1 MKIYVVFVICFFF
14 LLFGNGRVQSLSMEQ
29 QPYRTAY
36 HFQPPKN
43 WMNDPNGPMYYKGV
57 YHLFYQY
64 NPYAAVWGNITW
76 AHSISY
82 DLVNWIHHDNALS
95 PDDPFDINGCWSGST
110 TFLSGEKPVILYTGS
125 DIMNRQVQNLAEP
138 KNLSDPLLRE
148 WVKSSHNPLMTPVDG
163 IDPKFFRDPTTAW
176 QGPDGL
182 WRVLVGNQMDGHGWG
197 LLYRSRDFVT
207 WTRSK
212 EPLHSST
219 RTGMWE
225 CPDFYPVSIDGKD
238 GVDTSSLDES
248 TKHVLKASF
257 NDSDHYVLG
266 NYMPVTDN
274 FSVDTDFL
282 ENGSDLRYDYGKFYA
297 SKTFFDID
305 KKRRIL
311 WGWIQESDSTT
322 DGIEKGWSG
331 LQSIPR
337 SILLSRTGKQLIQW
351 PVEEIEKQRTGN
363 VSFENKELKG
373 GSVFEV
379 SGITASQAD
388 VEVSFDLSNLKEA
401 ELMDPSSVDPQL
413 LCSQKTASVRGNVG
427 PFGIL
432 AFASKDL
439 TEQTVI
445 FFRVFRSNDQ
455 YVVLMCS
462 DQSGSSLREGLK
474 KETYGA
480 FIDVDPLHEKIS
492 LRSLIDHS
500 IVESFG
506 GEGKACITARVYP
519 KLAIDNQTHLYAFNN
534 GTFDVNISTLNAWSM
549 KKAEIVSST
558 KRRKPHHY

>member
-1 MKIYVVFVICFFF
+1 
-14 LLFGNGRVQSLSMEQ
+14 MEQ

-43 WMNDPNGPMYYKGV
+43 WMNGLLYSRNHSIYSLSTPNAEILDINLVKMITSATGPMYYKGV

-64 NPYAAVWGNITW
+64 NPYASIWGNITW

-82 DLVNWIHHDNALS
+82 DLVNWIHLDNALS
-95 PDDPFDINGCWSGST
+95 PDEPFDINGCWSGST
-110 TFLSGEKPVILYTGS
+110 TFLLGEKPVILYTGS
-125 DIMNRQVQNLAEP
+125 DTMNRQVQNLAEP
-138 KNLSDPLLRE
+138 KNLSDPLLIE
-148 WVKSSHNPLMTPVDG
+148 WVKSSHNPLMAPVDG

-197 LLYRSRDFVT
+197 LLYRSRDFAT

-225 CPDFYPVSIDGKD
+225 CPDFYPVLIDGKD
-238 GVDTSSLDES
+238 GVDTSSLDKP

-257 NDSDHYVLG
+257 NDCDHY
-266 NYMPVTDN
+266 
-274 FSVDTDFL
+274 
-282 ENGSDLRYDYGKFYA
+282 FYA
-297 SKTFFDID
+297 SKTFFDSD

-311 WGWIQESDSTT
+311 WGWILEFDHTT
-322 DGIEKGWSG
+322 DDIEKGWSG

-337 SILLSRTGKQLIQW
+337 SILLGKTGKQLIQW
-351 PVEEIEKQRTGN
+351 PVEEIEKQHAEN
-363 VSFENKELKG
+363 VSFKNKELKG
-373 GSVFEV
+373 GSVLEV
-379 SGITASQAD
+379 SGITAFQIWLYFSIAD

-401 ELMDPSSVDPQL
+401 ELMHPSWMDPQL
-413 LCSQKTASVRGNVG
+413 LCSQKTASVEGNVG

-432 AFASKDL
+432 AFASKDF
-439 TEQTVI
+439 TEQTTI
-445 FFRVFRSNDQ
+445 FFCVFRSNDE

-462 DQSGSSLREGLK
+462 DQSRSSLREGLK

-480 FIDVDPLHEKIS
+480 
-492 LRSLIDHS
+492 
-500 IVESFG
+500 
-506 GEGKACITARVYP
+506 
-519 KLAIDNQTHLYAFNN
+519 
-534 GTFDVNISTLNAWSM
+534 ST
-549 KKAEIVSST
+549 
-558 KRRKPHHY
+558 

>member
-1 MKIYVVFVICFFF
+1 MI
-14 LLFGNGRVQSLSMEQ
+14 SSA
-29 QPYRTAY
+29 T
-36 HFQPPKN
+36 
-43 WMNDPNGPMYYKGV
+43 GPMYYKGV